1 MGTVFQ
7 PMITYE
13 PPPTYHTTG
22 KFTAAFQD
30 IVDAYGELRSMC
42 VCESELMTW
51 IGCSAFGEPP

>member
-1 MGTVFQ
+1 
-7 PMITYE
+7 MITYE